1 MLTKS
6 FLTAFVVLILS
17 FGVNSAYA
25 RERVAT
31 SVVGGRVVVLY
42 DDLTWAFEGDE
53 PISRS
58 ECEAISRAFD
68 LCGMP
73 ASWNKIMDW
82 PDPFVDLPIAVDD
95 AHLVFFIAEE
105 VGRSVGLEYENV
117 RQTIINNVANASG
130 VSADQI
136 PVLDFSRLIVNETD
150 AEQVIYSANM
160 DGVDIV
166 YINTTIIRD
175 NDMIQAIVY
184 TFGREPSDGLRYL
197 SEQVLDLIVFK

>member
-53 PISRS
+53 PISSS

-105 VGRSVGLEYENV
+105 VGSSVGLVYDNV